1 MTFSFSF
8 WLKPK
13 WGSTSART
21 SEPFLAVGDT
31 TTTSP
36 RIAIQFLHETT
47 TPENNL
53 FLYVEDE
60 FGGTVI
66 YEYSLNSAANSSI
79 TGVTGSGASKNL
91 FCFYLCS
98 NRTHFIL
105 SAMFL
110 KTIKNKFM
118 AFADIFKDSNEY
130 NEKTIIGF
138 MSFAVMV
145 IVMIADV
152 VTGWMGK
159 DLLVNEF
166 IYNSFV
172 FVTLGSFGIAGL
184 EKFAKK

>member
-1 MTFSFSF
+1 M
-8 WLKPK
+8 
-13 WGSTSART
+13 
-21 SEPFLAVGDT
+21 V
-31 TTTSP
+31 
-36 RIAIQFLHETT
+36 
-47 TPENNL
+47 
-53 FLYVEDE
+53 
-60 FGGTVI
+60 
-66 YEYSLNSAANSSI
+66 
-79 TGVTGSGASKNL
+79 
-91 FCFYLCS
+91 
-98 NRTHFIL
+98 FI
-105 SAMFL
+105 
-110 KTIKNKFM
+110 KTIKNKIM
-118 AFADIFKDSNEY
+118 AFADIFKDTNDY